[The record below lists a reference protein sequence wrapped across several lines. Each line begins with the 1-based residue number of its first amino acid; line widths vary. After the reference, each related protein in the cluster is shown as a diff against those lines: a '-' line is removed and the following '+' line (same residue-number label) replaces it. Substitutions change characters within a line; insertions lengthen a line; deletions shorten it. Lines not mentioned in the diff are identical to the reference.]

1 MARAAALM
9 LEPIRDMT
17 ASNKATLINS
27 ITTMGLD
34 GAGNPLGAQMKH
46 AGDYFEGHLAGYDSP
61 TLYACQPSFAIL
73 ITDGKATSTD
83 PVVEATKLFTLDHS
97 STFAGTQNVIVHVIA
112 FALPQADK
120 DAGAVQELKNVAI
133 AGGGSYFE
141 ARKLGPIG
149 KSAAERHRPDPRGDF
164 LFRDAGGA
172 DHGHL
177 GQYTSLSCVV
187 SI

>member
-1 MARAAALM
+1 M

-17 ASNKATLINS
+17 AANKATLINS

-83 PVVEATKLFTLDHS
+83 PVVIEATKSTRSDHS

-112 FALPQADK
+112 FALPQADI

-133 AGGGSYFE
+133 AGGGSYLRGRKTRPNWKKRCKTPS
-141 ARKLGPIG
+141 ARSLRRL
-149 KSAAERHRPDPRGDF
+149 SHSRRRWCRPRAPRAITG
-164 LFRDAGGA
+164 
-172 DHGHL
+172 
-177 GQYTSLSCVV
+177 LSGVV